1 MSNIHEIISATSFDA
16 EKDIK
21 FTKPKINKSGGKSVG
36 VLNKHNKQLL
46 ISTPIILTWGVNE
59 FVDEQSGKKSYNMA
73 LQFPNDSYM
82 TEQNTKF
89 LENIK
94 AFENKLKKEA
104 VTNSKEWMNKSK
116 LSAEVIDA
124 LFTPMLKYPK
134 DKNSGEPDY
143 TRPPSLNVKIGYWKD
158 EFDCEVYDQSQTQLF
173 PGNDPT
179 KNNLM
184 SLIPKSANI
193 ACILKC
199 GGLWFANGKF
209 GCTWKLVQA
218 AVKPRESIKGKCFIS
233 FPGDESSKNSEFE
246 ESSPSSSSFASSS
259 LALVNDS
266 EDEEE
271 EEKEAVQLKQE
282 VAMEVEKEIE
292 KTTPVVV
299 STTKKVVRRKTTT
312 SSE

>member
-16 EKDIK
+16 ERDIK

-36 VLNKHNKQLL
+36 ILNKHNKQLL

-73 LQFPNDSYM
+73 LQFPNDNYI

-94 AFENKLKKEA
+94 AFENKLKQEA

-143 TRPPSLNVKIGYWKD
+143 TRAPSLNVKIGFWKD
-158 EFDCEVYDQSQTQLF
+158 EFDCEVYDHGQTQLF
-173 PGNDPT
+173 PGNDAT

-233 FPGDESSKNSEFE
+233 FPGDEISKNVDSEA
-246 ESSPSSSSFASSS
+246 SPKLVSSSSS
-259 LALVNDS
+259 LELVNDS

-271 EEKEAVQLKQE
+271 EEEKEVQHKQE
-282 VAMEVEKEIE
+282 ITMEVTKEIE
-292 KTTPVVV
+292 KTIPLVVA
-299 STTKKVVRRKTTT
+299 TTKKIVRRKATAT
-312 SSE
+312 SE